1 MRLRYRIGYYMIG
14 LTMGLFVVAAI
25 WSGKDARCN
34 YFPNARTLS
43 NFRSKAFE
51 FSDHA
56 KQQLNEGWVD
66 SLDIVNTLKY
76 GDVDFD
82 QSNIQMKGGGKRYIV
97 EGKTTKDLPITLEII
112 NYEKRAILKD
122 ITRNK

>member
-1 MRLRYRIGYYMIG
+1 MIG

-25 WSGKDARCN
+25 WSGKDASCN
-34 YFPNARTLS
+34 YFPNARVLS

-51 FSDHA
+51 FSDNA
-56 KQQLNEGWVD
+56 KQQLKEGWVD
-66 SLDIVNTLKY
+66 SLDIVNTLKH

-82 QSNIQMKGGGKRYIV
+82 SSNITVEDGGKRYIV
-97 EGKTTKDLPITLEII
+97 EGKTMKNMPFTLEII
-112 NYEKRAILKD
+112 NYDKKAILKN